1 MNELTTTA
9 TLDQKIEQVL
19 IQGDLAK
26 LSPSERVTYYNAV
39 CASLRLN
46 PLTKPFEYIVLN
58 GKLVLYARRD
68 CTEQLRKRDGVS
80 ITAVTATRI
89 EDVYVVTAT
98 ASAQDGRTDTST
110 GVVPIKGLNGDNLA
124 NALMKAETK
133 AKRRVTLSLCGLGLL
148 DETELETIPKTKDT
162 RSLKEKLTTRVEQDE
177 APCRLPTPNEE
188 PTPLMDGMI
197 TAEWPP
203 LSPEQSQIGQSLQAA
218 FPGVEVT
225 FQPTT
230 ETYTTTQYP
239 LEPGPACTATMK
251 NGVEVV
257 PDTFPVGKHK
267 GEAMDTIPAGYL
279 KWASENMT
287 NQMARTMAVHELE
300 RRAEVG
306 A

>member
-225 FQPTT
+225 FQPAT
-230 ETYTTTQYP
+230 ETYAVSQYP

-251 NGVEVV
+251 NGVEVM

-287 NQMARTMAVHELE
+287 NAVARTMAVTELE

-306 A
+306 V